1 VSNAPRDYYV
11 AVWRLQRA
19 KLFDDQEPKNDTGP
33 SGTEEVLQPV
43 PQAHA
48 AQGSEIERLSHFVIE
63 SLGDWKNHEMIQWS
77 NDKMTQ

>member
-11 AVWRLQRA
+11 AVRRLQRA
-19 KLFDDQEPKNDTGP
+19 ELFEDQEPQDDAGP

-48 AQGSEIERLSHFVIE
+48 AQRS
-63 SLGDWKNHEMIQWS
+63 
-77 NDKMTQ
+77 